1 MTAKEHASTMN
12 RRWICQTC
20 REVNHLQ
27 APTCFHC
34 AASRSAQTPSPRTG
48 DIRLLRSVRAA
59 DSSLSLPVIFVAAWS
74 AVIALAV
81 SRLAF

>member
-1 MTAKEHASTMN
+1 MN

-34 AASRSAQTPSPRTG
+34 SASRGAQTSRTRPG
-48 DIRLLRSVRAA
+48 DIRVLRSVRTM